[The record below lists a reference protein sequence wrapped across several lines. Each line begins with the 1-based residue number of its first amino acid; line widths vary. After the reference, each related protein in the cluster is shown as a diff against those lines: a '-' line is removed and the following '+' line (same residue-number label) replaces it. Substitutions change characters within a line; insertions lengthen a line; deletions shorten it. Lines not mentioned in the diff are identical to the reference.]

1 MATEVIAF
9 PDAEALAISYLKS
22 KLSAVTGLK
31 VVTKIPDPRPT
42 KLIKVTRVGG
52 TKLRLNAD
60 SPVLVFECWA
70 PTSVE
75 ASDLAKYARA
85 YVNAMAGEK
94 VNGVWVYR
102 VREVGGPV
110 YFPDPDTDS
119 PRYQFSVAIDTKG
132 VAL

>member
-1 MATEVIAF
+1 MATEVIVF
-9 PDAEALAISYLKS
+9 PDAEALAIAYLKS

-31 VVTKIPDPRPT
+31 VVTKIPDPRPS

-60 SPVLVFECWA
+60 SPVLAFECWA

-85 YVNAMAGEK
+85 YVNAMEGEK
-94 VNGVWVYR
+94 VNGVWVYK

-110 YFPDPDTDS
+110 NFPDSETEI

>member
-1 MATEVIAF
+1 MATEVIVF
-9 PDAEALAISYLKS
+9 PDAEALAVTYLKA
-22 KLSAVTGLK
+22 KMPGVTVATK
-31 VVTKIPDPRPT
+31 VPNPRPS

-52 TKLRLNAD
+52 SKLRLNAD
-60 SPVLVFECWA
+60 SPVLAFECWGS
-70 PTSVE
+70 TTVE

-94 VNGVWVYR
+94 VNGVWVYK
-102 VREVGGPV
+102 VREVGGPAN
-110 YFPDPDTDS
+110 FPDPDSDS

>member
-1 MATEVIAF
+1 MTTEVIVF
-9 PDAEALAISYLKS
+9 PDAEALAVTYLKA
-22 KLSAVTGLK
+22 KMTGVTIATK
-31 VVTKIPDPRPT
+31 VPDPRPS

-52 TKLRLNAD
+52 SKLRLNAD
-60 SPVLVFECWA
+60 SPVLAFECWGS
-70 PTSVE
+70 TSVE

-85 YVNAMAGEK
+85 YVDAMSGET
-94 VNGVWVYR
+94 VNGVWVFK
-102 VREVGGPV
+102 VREVGGPA